1 MATHSA
7 RRGRRSMAAVA
18 AAAALGLGA
27 ACSGPGGGGGG
38 GGTDAGG
45 GNVDEN
51 GVTTVTVWAWYP
63 EFQQVVDT
71 FNANHDD
78 VQVEL
83 VNAGVGEDAYAKLR
97 TALESGSGAPD
108 LIQMELSEMPSFMV
122 MDGLLDIGP
131 YGATEVADSYPDWV
145 WDQVS
150 EGDAVY
156 AIPVD
161 AGPIGMMYRADL
173 YEQYGLEPA
182 TTWAEYRE
190 NAEKLKQANP
200 DVYLSDFQVGNA
212 SNLVGLIQQAGG
224 APYGYDFSN
233 PEEVVIDFDN
243 EITRQVLNYWGDMI
257 ADGLIDDAPYH
268 STEWDS
274 GIAAGTYLTTIEA
287 AWRPG
292 YLGSVAE
299 ATSGNWRVA
308 PMPQWNAGDNLQGN
322 HGGSTFAV
330 TSQTQSPEAAAQ
342 VAIEIFGSEEPWQ
355 VGIDEAFLFPVF
367 NPVAESPEFTER
379 PYEFF
384 GGQPV
389 NEIFVPAAQNV
400 SPLEFTPFD
409 SLAKSTINEQV
420 AAAIAG
426 EQTMDE
432 AAAQIQRI
440 LVEYAESVGM
450 TVSEG

>member
-1 MATHSA
+1 MAIQSA
-7 RRGRRSMAAVA
+7 RRGQRLMVA
-18 AAAALGLGA
+18 AAAVAALGLGA

-38 GGTDAGG
+38 GGESGG
-45 GNVDEN
+45 GNVDAD
-51 GVTTVTVWAWYP
+51 GITTVTVWAWYP
-63 EFQQVVDT
+63 EFQEVVDV

-78 VQVEL
+78 IQVDL

-131 YGATEVADSYPDWV
+131 HGATEVADSYPDWV

-150 EGDAVY
+150 QGDAVY

-161 AGPIGMMYRADL
+161 AGPIGMIYRADL
-173 YEQYGLEPA
+173 YEEHGLEPA
-182 TTWAEYRE
+182 TTWEEYRA
-190 NAEKLKQANP
+190 NAEALQEANP
-200 DVYLSDFQVGNA
+200 DLYLSDFQVGNA

-224 APYGYDFSN
+224 APYGYDFSA

-292 YLGSVAE
+292 YLGNIAAE
-299 ATSGNWRVA
+299 TSGSWAVA
-308 PMPQWNAGDNLQGN
+308 PMPQWTAGDNLQGN

-330 TSQTQSPEAAAQ
+330 TSQSQSPEAAAQ
-342 VAIEIFGSEEPWQ
+342 VAIEIFGSEEPWE
-355 VGIDEAFLFPVF
+355 VGIDKAFLFPVF
-367 NPVAESPEFTER
+367 NPVAEAPDFLER

-389 NEIFVPAAQNV
+389 NEIFVPAAQAV

-409 SLAKSTINEQV
+409 SFAKSTINEQV
-420 AAAIAG
+420 ASAVAG

-432 AAAQIQRI
+432 AAASIQQI
-440 LVEYAESVGM
+440 LVDYAESVGM
-450 TVSEG
+450 TVTEG